1 MHTSLTDK
9 EKKIYEYIADTI
21 NSEGY
26 PPSVRDIQTA
36 LHIKSTS
43 TVHSYLERL
52 EEKGY
57 IRREKGK
64 SRSMRVDEPS
74 APGAGELSRT
84 EKVPILGRVA
94 AGPPLLAEQYY
105 EDYVDFPVTKPGMY
119 GQLFALRIS
128 GTSMIGAGIMNGDIV
143 VVNKCG
149 HAENGD
155 IVVALLEDEATVKR
169 FYKEDGRF
177 RLQPEN
183 PDMAPI
189 YANEVYI
196 MGKVIAVLRYYD

>member
-1 MHTSLTDK
+1 MQQPLTDK
-9 EKKIYEYIADTI
+9 EKRVYEYIADTI

-26 PPSVRDIQTA
+26 PPSVRDIQLA

-43 TVHSYLERL
+43 TVHAYLARL
-52 EEKGY
+52 EDKGY

-74 APGAGELSRT
+74 SSHKEGGATLA
-84 EKVPILGRVA
+84 KVPILGVIA
-94 AGPPLLAEQYY
+94 AGNPILATETYNEY
-105 EDYVDFPVTKPGMY
+105 LDFHLPNPGLY
-119 GQLFALRIS
+119 GQLYALRIS
-128 GTSMIGAGIMNGDIV
+128 GTSMIGAGIMDGDIV
-143 VVNKCG
+143 VVNKCST
-149 HAENGD
+149 AENGD
-155 IVVALLEDEATVKR
+155 IVVALLEDEATLKR

-189 YANEVYI
+189 YTDSVSVL
-196 MGKVIAVLRYYD
+196 GKVVAVVRYYH